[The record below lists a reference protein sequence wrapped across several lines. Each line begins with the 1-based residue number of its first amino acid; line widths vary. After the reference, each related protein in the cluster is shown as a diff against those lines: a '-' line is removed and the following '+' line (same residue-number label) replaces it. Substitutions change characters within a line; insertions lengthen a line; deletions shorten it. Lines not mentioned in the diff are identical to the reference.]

1 MNHSNTQTISVG
13 RLARAP
19 LRPTRLQTGLALLLI
34 SGSLLI
40 VALLANGQIPL
51 QPDVLARMSLAIKIH
66 VSSALFALV
75 LGGLQ
80 FVLPKGRTLHIVMGC
95 VWVLAML
102 VVAGSAF
109 FIRDLFHGS
118 FSPIHLFIIVTI
130 VGLYRGLMPLIRG
143 SKKAH
148 GPSMR
153 GTYIGALLVSGAL
166 AFLPGRIMLP
176 LLFGS

>member
-1 MNHSNTQTISVG
+1 MNHSNIQTIPVG
-13 RLARAP
+13 RIPRAP
-19 LRPTRLQTGLALLLI
+19 IRSTRLQTGLALLLI

-40 VALLANGQIPL
+40 VTLLASGQIPL
-51 QPDVLARMSLAIKIH
+51 QPDVLARMSLTVKIH
-66 VSSALFALV
+66 VCAALFALV

-80 FVLPKGRTLHIVMGC
+80 FVLPKGRMLHMVMGS
-95 VWVLAML
+95 VWVLSML

-109 FIRDLFHGS
+109 FIRDLFNGS

-143 SKKAH
+143 NRKAH
-148 GPSMR
+148 GASMR

-166 AFLPGRIMLP
+166 SFLPGRIMLP